1 MNPQEMS
8 AERRWPRFSFDVP
21 VVLRKFDG
29 KMESE
34 LISRSYE
41 LSQAGMALSI
51 SESALEIGSPV
62 VVSFS
67 LPTETHPIR
76 MNAVV
81 RNQRGSRC
89 GLEFVD
95 VADNEHDELL
105 RFLEP
110 RVGAHDN

>member
-1 MNPQEMS
+1 MNPQELL
-8 AERRWPRFSFDVP
+8 AERRWPRFNFDVP
-21 VVLRKFDG
+21 VVLHKFDG
-29 KMESE
+29 KQESE

-41 LSQAGMALSI
+41 LSQGGMALSV
-51 SESALEIGSPV
+51 SESTIEIGSPV

-76 MNAVV
+76 MNAIV
-81 RNQRGSRC
+81 RNQRGARC
-89 GLEFVD
+89 GLEFVN

-110 RVGAHDN
+110 RVGVRDN